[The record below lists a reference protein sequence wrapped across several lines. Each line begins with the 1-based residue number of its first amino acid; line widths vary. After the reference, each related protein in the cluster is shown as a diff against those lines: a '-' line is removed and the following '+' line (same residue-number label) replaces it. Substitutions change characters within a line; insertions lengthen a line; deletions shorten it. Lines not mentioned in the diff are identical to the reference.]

1 MIVEALLIGL
11 VLGFLFYEFVG
22 ISPGGVIPPGYLA
35 LYVREPDKIVVTL
48 AIAALIWLVLEGL
61 SRVFIIYGRRRLLL
75 AILLGFCFKLLVE
88 LWLQPSPFPGFSI
101 ESIGYIIPGL
111 IANEMVRQEPL
122 PTLSG
127 LGIVTVC
134 VYFVLLLLH
143 PVS

>member
-1 MIVEALLIGL
+1 MIVQSLFIGL

-35 LYVREPDKIVVTL
+35 LYIHEPDKIAVTIG
-48 AIAALIWLVLEGL
+48 IATLVWLLLEGL
-61 SRVFIIYGRRRLLL
+61 SRVLIIYGRRRLLL
-75 AILLGFCFKLLVE
+75 ALLLGFCLKLIIE
-88 LWLQPSPFPGFSI
+88 LWLQPSAFPGFSI